1 MKLTK
6 LETLIVIL
14 TVVVGVGTFAVTRA
28 LAEQSAG
35 TPNSLVNSVIK
46 DAYDNLVTLGYGSET
61 GSNGAIWNRL
71 ISASTWVPDGTATVA
86 DVVVGKTY
94 FDESRTAKTGTLDFP
109 KYKDQ
114 SLQAKDYRDANGSTT
129 WSSWSLTSGA
139 ATTGVY
145 KDGRTGLYWS
155 ATQGATATN
164 NFNLLSCDFFSTVPR
179 GNYTGADVDCDV
191 SINRCATLEL
201 DANGDST
208 LETKWYLPTQAELMT
223 AYLNGIYLATNTTWV
238 TGNIFWSSTED
249 QGTPTYAWRVNLP
262 NGYASTGAKSTTL
275 YVRCVL
281 RDLN

>member
-14 TVVVGVGTFAVTRA
+14 TVVIGVGAFVVTRA

-109 KYKDQ
+109 KYEDQ
-114 SLQAKDYRDANGSTT
+114 SLQAKDYRDGNASTT

-164 NFNLLSCDFFSTVPR
+164 NFNILSCDFFSTVPR
-179 GNYTGADVDCDV
+179 GNYTGSDVDCDV

-201 DANGDST
+201 DANGDSI

-223 AYLNGIYLATNTTWV
+223 AYLNGISLATNTTWV
-238 TGNIFWSSTED
+238 TGNNFWSSTES
-249 QGTPTYAWRVNLP
+249 QSGPTNAWFTILTIGLT
-262 NGYASTGAKSTTL
+262 NGIGKTNSYS
-275 YVRCVL
+275 VRCVL